1 MYQKEQSKSNEG
13 QTLSLVVCYEPVEI
27 TCSKDHPIPGN
38 PLLERRRPEAPPVGN
53 AEWRGLQKTQEPFA
67 IMRFFEF
74 SNGFSYARISLLLVI
89 YCRNCKVVIN
99 LVHRASVSIQKTFED
114 LRIIST

>member
-27 TCSKDHPIPGN
+27 TCTKEHPIPGN
-38 PLLERRRPEAPPVGN
+38 PLLECRRPQAPPVGN

-74 SNGFSYARISLLLVI
+74 SNGFSYARISLLLVS